1 MVSQLS
7 LYFSPF
13 QQVAVQNFLSVTFL
27 QLALKRQEGSQCI
40 PKEFLILGKKGV
52 HQKSGFKFLEKKKI
66 EWRLLG
72 TTRKDAT
79 AHPWEEGMQEELES
93 LLQWGKA
100 SPLELRQRVGED
112 RGGA

>member
-52 HQKSGFKFLEKKKI
+52 HQKSGFKFLEKKI

-79 AHPWEEGMQEELES
+79 AHPWEEGKQEELES